1 MAPPSFTR
9 RRARL
14 ALLEAHGL
22 GRNRCRRAKAGALAA
37 ARRMGCIQSD
47 PIDVAG
53 RNHDL
58 TLQSRVAG
66 YRPVHL
72 DALLYKDRKLI
83 EYTCK
88 MLSVL
93 PIEAWPAHHW
103 RRKFHEE
110 QDKSFMREHRGE
122 VAKVMK
128 ALESGP
134 VSSRELESEKKAHWW
149 GMTKIA
155 RIALEK
161 LWMQGRLVIH
171 HREGGAKFYALAE
184 DVLPDEFLHAEPPDR
199 DEARLSMTLSICRA
213 SRLASPS
220 RSPEQWWF
228 VGRKSASVRNDL
240 EALVKGGELFKLD
253 VEGCKP
259 PLYAPEED
267 AGVWADAPEP
277 YESSVRFL
285 APLDP
290 LLWNRKLFGEL
301 HGHDYVWEV
310 YKRPR
315 ERKYGYY
322 CLPIVF
328 NGDYV
333 GLIEPFMRKKDRAL
347 EIRSLHIYDGA
358 IRRSAAFREAFSDE
372 LEVFA
377 EYCGADGVEDLTAG
391 KRLARLTR

>member
-1 MAPPSFTR
+1 
-9 RRARL
+9 
-14 ALLEAHGL
+14 
-22 GRNRCRRAKAGALAA
+22 
-37 ARRMGCIQSD
+37 MGCIQSD
-47 PIDVAG
+47 PIDIAG

-66 YRPVHL
+66 YRPAHL

-93 PIEAWPAHHW
+93 PIEDWPAHHW
-103 RRKFHEE
+103 RRNFHEQ
-110 QDKSFMREHRGE
+110 QDEAFMKEHRGE

-149 GMTKIA
+149 GMTKVA

-171 HREGGAKFYALAE
+171 HREAGAKFYALAE
-184 DVLPDEFLHAEPPDR
+184 DVVPDKILCAEPPDR
-199 DEARLSMTLSICRA
+199 DEARLSLTLSICRA

-228 VGRKSASVRNDL
+228 VGRKSAAVQKDL
-240 EALVKGGELFKLD
+240 EALAKRGDLFRLE

-259 PLYAPEED
+259 PLYAPVED
-267 AGVWADAPEP
+267 AEIWDGAMEPE
-277 YESSVRFL
+277 ESSVRFL

-301 HGHDYVWEV
+301 YCHEYVWEV

-322 CLPIVF
+322 CLPILF
-328 NGDYV
+328 DGEYV
-333 GLIEPFMRKKDRAL
+333 GLVEPFMRKKDRVL
-347 EIRSLHIYDGA
+347 EIRSLHIFDEA
-358 IRRSAAFREAFSDE
+358 LRKSAAFRDAFSDE
-372 LEVFA
+372 LEVFSA
-377 EYCGADGVEDLTAG
+377 YCGADDVADLTKG
-391 KRLARLTR
+391 KRLSRLTR